1 MWKVQAML
9 RVLSAASVSSLLM
22 GWPGYVLAQQG
33 EAASTPSTVSNDL
46 AGKTARFLSDRHGS
60 GVVYFAQDG
69 RTFMWNPGQFDVLT
83 GNWSGETIQISQ
95 GTPKTLTVIDT
106 ITVTFPGSFADRGGI
121 FAILEAKRIHDDLG
135 VEEVS
140 DGDILTLED
149 GEPPCRM
156 CRVDMTFS
164 QMLGN

>member
-1 MWKVQAML
+1 ML
-9 RVLSAASVSSLLM
+9 RVLSAVSVSSLLM
-22 GWPGYVLAQQG
+22 GWPGNVFAQQD
-33 EAASTPSTVSNDL
+33 EAASTPSAVSNEL

-95 GTPKTLTVIDT
+95 GSPKTLTVIDI
-106 ITVTFPGSFADRGGI
+106 ITVTFPDSFEDRGGV
-121 FAILEAKRIHDDLG
+121 FAFLEANRIHDDLG

-140 DGDILTLED
+140 EGDILTLED
-149 GEPPCRM
+149 GKPPCRM